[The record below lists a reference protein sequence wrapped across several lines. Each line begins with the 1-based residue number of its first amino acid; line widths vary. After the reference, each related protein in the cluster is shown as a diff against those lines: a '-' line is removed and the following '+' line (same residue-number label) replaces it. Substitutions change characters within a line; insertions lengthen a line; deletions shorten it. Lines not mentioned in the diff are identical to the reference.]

1 MKILVVDDN
10 EDMRLLLMQFLKNWG
25 HDVVLAQNGAEAW
38 HILEENDQVQFV
50 VSDWNMPLMDGI
62 EFCRRLRED
71 DYFDRYVYVILLT
84 ARRDQVDLV
93 EGMEAGADDFM
104 GKPFNKEE
112 LRVRIRAGE
121 RVIQLEKILEERN
134 KKLREAQESLQK
146 DLRAAASL
154 QKSLLPDKKESQPF
168 LAQGYRY
175 DWLYVPAAFIGG
187 DSINFLRLDN
197 NHAGFY
203 IVDVA
208 GHGIPSAMTSVM
220 LHQTLSA
227 ANGQAGLLKDDIS
240 FMPHVY
246 IRPPAEALYE
256 LNNAS
261 QNEHDAMNYFT
272 MMYGVMDVRTSH
284 ITLAQAGHPPAI
296 LLRANGSAELVEG
309 AGGVPIGMLPDMVY
323 DQTEIT
329 LNLNDR
335 LFFYTDGI
343 TECENRFGEQ
353 FSQERLIETLTN
365 YATLPLDE
373 IIAELAAEI
382 RLWRGSNSYDD
393 DITLFAIEK
402 CAEKKENSMLENMTE
417 SSTVNAVAQSEIVIS
432 L

>member
-10 EDMRLLLMQFLKNWG
+10 EDMLLLLMQFLKNWG
-25 HDVVLAQNGAEAW
+25 HDVLLASNGAEAW
-38 HILEENDQVQFV
+38 HILEENDQIQFV
-50 VSDWNMPLMDGI
+50 ISDWNMPLMNGI
-62 EFCRRLRED
+62 EFCRKIRED
-71 DYFDRYVYVILLT
+71 NYFDRYIYVILLT
-84 ARRDQVDLV
+84 ARRDQLDLV

-134 KKLREAQESLQK
+134 KKLREAQDSLQK
-146 DLRAAASL
+146 DLQAAASL

-168 LAQGYRY
+168 LSHGFRY
-175 DWLYVPAAFIGG
+175 EWLYVPAAFIGG
-187 DSINFLRLDN
+187 DSINFLRLDS

-240 FMPHVY
+240 FTPHVY

-256 LNNAS
+256 LNNTS
-261 QNEHDAMNYFT
+261 QHENDAMNYFT
-272 MMYGVMDVRTSH
+272 MIYGVMDVRTSR

-296 LLRANGSAELVEG
+296 LLRADGSAELVEG
-309 AGGVPIGMLPDMVY
+309 AGGVPIGMLPDMLY
-323 DQTEIT
+323 DETELT
-329 LNLNDR
+329 LSLHDR

-353 FSQERLIETLTN
+353 FSQERLIETLIK
-365 YATLPLDE
+365 YANLPLDE
-373 IIAELAAEI
+373 IVAELAAEI
-382 RLWRGSNSYDD
+382 RLWRGSTTYDD

-402 CAEKKENSMLENMTE
+402 YAQSKENSIPEDV
-417 SSTVNAVAQSEIVIS
+417 SAPFDADSGQGEIVIA